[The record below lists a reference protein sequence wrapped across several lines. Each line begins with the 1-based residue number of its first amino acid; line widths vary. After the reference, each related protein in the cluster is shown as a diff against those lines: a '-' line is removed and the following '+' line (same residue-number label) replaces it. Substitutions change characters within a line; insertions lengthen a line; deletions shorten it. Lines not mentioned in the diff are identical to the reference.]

1 MSSPQDHTEAESNPE
16 QLGVV
21 TAAHGTAPTDLPG
34 PPNFEIDAET
44 ASQLAPPSVAENQ
57 PPSPIPEHIT
67 EPITPDFYDEC
78 HCSDCIAD
86 YEDEEDDEDN
96 EGAELMAVDD
106 DILYDAPERVTI
118 EAASFP
124 HIIDTIRDYALS
136 ESPLTMRRVNRA
148 ARHRVDRYLGRHVRL
163 DLRAPGLIRNGLQEP
178 YLWLFSSAAYRIP
191 FLKRSLGGPGQSTLL
206 RSRTS
211 VRDIARILDVHA
223 CTEFVKRP
231 VDIHPS
237 GTGTRQRRLPHGAHT
252 AADRTHYLLRRALQ
266 PRLR

>member
-57 PPSPIPEHIT
+57 PPSPIPEHIA